1 MLAHLG
7 LRELHLCAHLSAAW
21 RVQANAR
28 RNALRLLQ
36 HESAYG
42 VRGNSRDKLHNAGS
56 LALVGGGAALLV
68 SEEKRVRLLRP
79 LGAGES
85 ESFESESES
94 AIRGGVAATVRLWQ
108 PGFAAL
114 VPNHRGSSGPS
125 GLATRLNP
133 RNVVLDVQPQPYY
146 PDLIIYVSDS
156 GTDRV
161 HMLRRSIMGGGSE
174 STALG
179 SVWPFGSVG
188 CYGTADGELISPG
201 ALALGEADAPLL
213 FVSEG
218 DRVSCFDAD
227 SLAFR
232 FHFGRRGEA
241 CGEFRSPAGLVVHDG
256 EVLVCDRLN
265 HRVQAFAAAD
275 GAFRRAFGRRGTALS
290 SRPES
295 VAVARAAVWAST
307 RTSASR
313 CSRCTA
319 CRSATPALLEAYR
332 RACATSRSTRRAAR
346 ARDELCAGRTAAHVQ
361 PGGTSGGAG
370 LVSLFG
376 TVVGVSSG
384 ASVCYPVSCG
394 ALIMLRHCNLAPRN
408 ATVHAAAC
416 RRLLPGLT
424 PLTTESPTTHYCP
437 TPSQARPSSR
447 NNKPVRRVSLVVP
460 RAELASRAPV

>member
-1 MLAHLG
+1 MRANNQPPCPTLPDDAVASVLAHLG

-94 AIRGGVAATVRLWQ
+94 AIRGGVAVTVRLWQ

-161 HMLRRSIMGGGSE
+161 HKLRRSIVGGGSQ

-179 SVWPFGSVG
+179 SEWPCGSVG
-188 CYGTADGELISPG
+188 GYGTADGELISPG
-201 ALALGEADAPLL
+201 ALALGEADGTPLL

-232 FHFGRRGEA
+232 FRFGRRGEA
-241 CGEFRSPAGLVVHDG
+241 CGEFRSPAGLVVHGG

-275 GAFRRAFGRRGTALS
+275 GAFRRAFGRRGTAPGEFAK
-290 SRPES
+290 PES
-295 VAVARAAVWAST
+295 VAVARARLIVGEYSNKRVQVLSLHGVPLQLLTALAGGVPARMCDFAVDET
-307 RTSASR
+307 GGRVH
-313 CSRCTA
+313 
-319 CRSATPALLEAYR
+319 
-332 RACATSRSTRRAAR
+332 ATSYAPAAP
-346 ARDELCAGRTAAHVQ
+346 LHTF
-361 PGGTSGGAG
+361 S
-370 LVSLFG
+370 LVG
-376 TVVGVSSG
+376 TVG
-384 ASVCYPVSCG
+384 
-394 ALIMLRHCNLAPRN
+394 
-408 ATVHAAAC
+408 
-416 RRLLPGLT
+416 
-424 PLTTESPTTHYCP
+424 
-437 TPSQARPSSR
+437 
-447 NNKPVRRVSLVVP
+447 
-460 RAELASRAPV
+460 